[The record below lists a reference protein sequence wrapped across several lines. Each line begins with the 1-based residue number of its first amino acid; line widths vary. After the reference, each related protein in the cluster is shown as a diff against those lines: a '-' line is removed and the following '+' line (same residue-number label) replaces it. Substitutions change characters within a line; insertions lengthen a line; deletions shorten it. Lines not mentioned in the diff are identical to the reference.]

1 MLFATMPILLPPSL
15 KPGCRVALVALSRK
29 TSEEHISAAH
39 RVLTAWGLTVAPGK
53 SLLSHAHAYL
63 AGSDDERLAD
73 LQAALDD
80 PTIDAILCA
89 RGGYGSGRII
99 DRADYT
105 ALQQRPKWV
114 VGFSDVTALQLKLLS
129 LGIASMHAT
138 MPVLF
143 GNPASVPSLES
154 LRHALFGAP
163 DTITTTASPANR
175 PGRAE
180 GVLVG
185 GNLSLL
191 VDSLGT
197 ASEID
202 TDDKILM
209 IEEIGERVYRVD
221 RMVNQLKRAGKLAK
235 LAGLVIGYMTDITED
250 SLAFDETSEQII
262 LNHTREYRYP
272 VAFRFPSGH
281 ENPNLAW
288 VQGGSVSLVVDGE
301 HGVVTPL
308 A

>member
-1 MLFATMPILLPPSL
+1 MLIPPPL
-15 KPGCRVALVALSRK
+15 KPGSRVALVALSRK
-29 TSEEHISAAH
+29 TSEEHISNAH
-39 RVLTAWGLTVAPGK
+39 RVLTAWGLTVVAGK
-53 SLLSHAHAYL
+53 HLLSNAHAYL

-80 PTIDAILCA
+80 PTVDVVLCA

-99 DRADYT
+99 DRANYT

-114 VGFSDVTALQLKLLS
+114 VGFSDVTALQLKLVS
-129 LGIASMHAT
+129 LGIASIHAT

-143 GNPASVPSLES
+143 GNPASAPSLES
-154 LRHALFGAP
+154 LRNVLFGTP
-163 DTITTTASPANR
+163 DVIRTTASPANR

-180 GVLVG
+180 GIMVG

-197 ASEID
+197 ASEVN
-202 TDDKILM
+202 TDGKILV
-209 IEEIGERVYRVD
+209 IEEIGEKVYRVD
-221 RMVNQLKRAGKLAK
+221 RMVNQLKRAGKLEK
-235 LAGLVIGYMTDITED
+235 LVGLVIGYMTDITED
-250 SLAFDETSEQII
+250 SLAFEETAEQII

-272 VAFRFPSGH
+272 VAFGFPSGH

-288 VQGGSVSLVVDGE
+288 VQGGTVSLVVDGE
-301 HGVVTPL
+301 VGIITPL
-308 A
+308 RREHHP

>member
-1 MLFATMPILLPPSL
+1 MSILIPPPL
-15 KPGCRVALVALSRK
+15 KPGARVALVALSRRA
-29 TSEEHISAAH
+29 SEEHVSHAR
-39 RVLTAWGLTVAPGK
+39 RVLTAWGLTVVPANN
-53 SLLSHAHAYL
+53 LLSQAHAYL
-63 AGSDDERLAD
+63 AGTDDQRLAD

-99 DRADYT
+99 DRANYAT
-105 ALQQRPKWV
+105 LQQHPKWI

-129 LGIASMHAT
+129 LGIASIHGT

-143 GNPASVPSLES
+143 ANPASIPSIES
-154 LRHALFGAP
+154 LRNALFGKPDAITAP
-163 DTITTTASPANR
+163 AAPANK

-197 ASEID
+197 ASELD
-202 TDDKILM
+202 TNGKILV
-209 IEEIGERVYRVD
+209 IEEIGELVYRVD
-221 RMVNQLKRAGKLAK
+221 RMVNQLKRAGKLAN
-235 LAGLVIGYMTDITED
+235 LAGLLIGHMTDIKED
-250 SLAFDETSEQII
+250 PSLAFEETPEQII
-262 LNHTREYRYP
+262 LNHTRAYHYP

-288 VQGGSVSLVVDGE
+288 VQGARVSLEVTAAQSII
-301 HGVVTPL
+301 TPL
-308 A
+308 V